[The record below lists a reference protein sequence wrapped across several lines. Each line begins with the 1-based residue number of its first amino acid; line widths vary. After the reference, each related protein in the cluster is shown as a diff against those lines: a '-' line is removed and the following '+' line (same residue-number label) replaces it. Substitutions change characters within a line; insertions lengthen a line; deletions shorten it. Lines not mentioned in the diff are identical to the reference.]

1 MECCIRRSLSTKN
14 QSEKGK
20 RGKGSRESFVIPHFP
35 VPHFPVPPLPYS
47 PFFPFPLVLLDVV
60 SVNPRAV
67 FLLVASLKENIFA
80 VLASH
85 QVHTCINVLL

>member
-1 MECCIRRSLSTKN
+1 MGCCIRRSLSTKN
-14 QSEKGK
+14 QRVKGKREKGK
-20 RGKGSRESFVIPHFP
+20 GKVSLFPISLFPLYPIPLFP
-35 VPHFPVPPLPYS
+35 L
-47 PFFPFPLVLLDVV
+47 FPFRSLILLDVV

-67 FLLVASLKENIFA
+67 FLLVASLKENILI